1 MNEPSFG
8 EMFKNKVIT
17 GQQLR
22 CMYQTKWKKGIILK
36 CYLFILQI
44 IDLIYLYKSNSTNKK
59 YRYKYINKK

>member
-22 CMYQTKWKKGIILK
+22 CMYHTKWKKGIILK
-36 CYLFILQI
+36 MLSFYFTNYRLYIPVQI
-44 IDLIYLYKSNSTNKK
+44 KLNK
-59 YRYKYINKK
+59 